1 MFLEPFFGSNY
12 LMGCMCAVEFVKG
25 AGGGGRRKLLFWR
38 VCVYV
43 NGYESREQA
52 LQRGCSVRATR
63 CLCAPV
69 PANGCGLVF
78 TNALTV
84 LVTDS
89 DQAQCARMSLGGSK
103 LVQPQ
108 RFSVVLSNA
117 KAFVVHVAQ
126 AVLRP
131 IKVLRCSE
139 PIQRKSLG
147 VIPRNASSTPP
158 IKQAEYALPVSAAL
172 P

>member
-1 MFLEPFFGSNY
+1 MSV
-12 LMGCMCAVEFVKG
+12 CMC
-25 AGGGGRRKLLFWR
+25 
-38 VCVYV
+38 VCVCVCMCVCMCVHV
-43 NGYESREQA
+43 NEHESRAQP
-52 LQRGCSVRATR
+52 LQSGCSVRVTR

-69 PANGCGLVF
+69 PANGFGLVYR
-78 TNALTV
+78 NASTA
-84 LVTDS
+84 LVIDS
-89 DQAQCARMSLGGSK
+89 DIEQCCRISLGSSK

-117 KAFVVHVAQ
+117 KALVVHVAH

-139 PIQRKSLG
+139 PIQLNSLG
-147 VIPRNASSTPP
+147 VILRNASCTMMIQP
-158 IKQAEYALPVSAAL
+158 AEHVLPVSAAL